1 MPSQWPHGTFCWLE
15 HATPNI
21 DGAKAFYK
29 DILELSTKELPM
41 PGDQPGN
48 YTMWL
53 ADGDKEIGGVHVLA
67 DDEQHKNVPPHWM
80 PYIAVDGIDDVVAR
94 AKDLGARVTVEPF
107 DIPNTGRMALLCD
120 PTDANFALWS
130 RDGNHAGGFKPEG
143 APSVG
148 MPCWH
153 ELLTKD
159 TDKAIAFYGELLGW
173 SHSSRDIP
181 YMPGAQYHMFSLGE
195 QPVAGM
201 MAIAED
207 WGTDAAQLGSLLRG
221 RRHRQGGRSGQS
233 QRWTGTDAGDGDG
246 GRWPLCDVRR
256 CNGRCLFRAR
266 ARLEV
271 ATERLR

>member
-207 WGTDAAQLGSLLRG
+207 WGPMPPNWAVYFVVADIDKAVEAVKAKGGQAPMPVMAMEGVGRFAMFVDAMGAAFS
-221 RRHRQGGRSGQS
+221 
-233 QRWTGTDAGDGDG
+233 
-246 GRWPLCDVRR
+246 V
-256 CNGRCLFRAR
+256 
-266 ARLEV
+266 LEP
-271 ATERLR
+271 ASK